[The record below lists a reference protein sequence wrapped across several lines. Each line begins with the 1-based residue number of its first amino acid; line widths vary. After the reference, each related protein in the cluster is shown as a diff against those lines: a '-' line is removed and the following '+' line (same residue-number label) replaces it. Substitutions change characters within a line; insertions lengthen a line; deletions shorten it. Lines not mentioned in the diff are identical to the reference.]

1 MKMTISIVMALALGL
16 ASYSAT
22 AQKETAKP
30 TSNEETRATIKEIL
44 QETFEQAVHR
54 KPDGTP
60 ESLNLTLLHVTD
72 KNRKRVRDCGDAA
85 VNVLNE
91 YATDNEI
98 WRQRVALE
106 LLGGFR
112 SDEALSALVDF
123 AEHSEVRYIAVGQ
136 MAQYPID
143 KTRPILKKFLSDPD
157 SLVRDAAKRALAT
170 YGEK

>member
-1 MKMTISIVMALALGL
+1 MKTIISLLITFALGL
-16 ASYSAT
+16 PSHSAT
-22 AQKETAKP
+22 IQKGTVKLASK
-30 TSNEETRATIKEIL
+30 EEIRTTIKEIL
-44 QETFEQAVHR
+44 QATFEQAVHR

-85 VNVLNE
+85 VNALNE